1 MHTDEYEISL
11 SRELNIC
18 EKKIEKL
25 RKVLAG
31 MEAKYKMK
39 TEVLAAE
46 VAGGNISGQKD
57 DFAAWMTEYEALKR
71 WEVLRDQYAEMLRR
85 MKI

>member
-11 SRELNIC
+11 SRELTIC
-18 EKKIEKL
+18 EKKIEAF

-39 TEVLAAE
+39 TEVFAVE
-46 VAGGNISGQKD
+46 IAGGNISGQKD
-57 DFAAWMTEYEALKR
+57 DFAAWMKEYEALKR
-71 WEVLRDQYAEMLRR
+71 WEVLRDQYAEMLGK

>member
-18 EKKIEKL
+18 EKKIKQF

-39 TEVLAAE
+39 TEVFAGK
-46 VAGGNISGQKD
+46 VAGGDITEQKD
-57 DFAAWMTEYEALKR
+57 DFVAWMKEYEALKG
-71 WEVLRDQYAEMLRR
+71 WEVLKDQYAEMFHK